1 MATKITITPR
11 DVVRTHLQ
19 AGVAARRRRLAQR
32 ASMRPIRTV
41 CAWCAGYNK
50 PTAVLVDVPI
60 DHRGLSHGICQPCRA
75 TLRADS
81 WVSQASS
88 DAAAS

>member
-11 DVVRTHLQ
+11 DVLRSHLQ

-32 ASMRPIRTV
+32 AALRPIRTV

-60 DHRGLSHGICQPCRA
+60 DHRGLSHGICQSCRA
-75 TLRADS
+75 TLRADA
-81 WVSQASS
+81 WVARASS
-88 DAAAS
+88 DAAAG